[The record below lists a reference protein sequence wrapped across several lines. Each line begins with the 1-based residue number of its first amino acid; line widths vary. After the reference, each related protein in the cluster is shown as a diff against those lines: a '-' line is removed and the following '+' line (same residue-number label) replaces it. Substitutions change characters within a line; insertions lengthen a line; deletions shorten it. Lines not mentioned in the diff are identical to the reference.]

1 MLLAVVKQ
9 YVSRVQQLT
18 EMTIFTISY
27 RWFSGTTQ
35 SNSDMP
41 GPPSANLKSTLS
53 NVHQIQ
59 LINYP

>member
-1 MLLAVVKQ
+1 MLLAAVKQ

-41 GPPSANLKSTLS
+41 GPPFCQSQVYPEQRTSNLT
-53 NVHQIQ
+53 N
-59 LINYP
+59 

>member
-1 MLLAVVKQ
+1 MLLAAVKQ
-9 YVSRVQQLT
+9 YFSRVQQLT

-53 NVHQIQ
+53 NEHQI
-59 LINYP
+59 